1 MKAHLVTR
9 PIKRR
14 CAAPQQRPPRHPGIA
29 GFCAPAGQPWA
40 IPAES
45 NATEYFS
52 LEFFDLQCAPETF
65 DGERSPAYMLH
76 CSVADRGA
84 MIVCICNRLSEASC
98 RDTAA
103 SGRCRTVGCM
113 YRLHGHRIR
122 CGKCLPLMTT
132 LLANHAPDSTAGD
145 GRAAVPADR
154 VD

>member
-1 MKAHLVTR
+1 M
-9 PIKRR
+9 RR
-14 CAAPQQRPPRHPGIA
+14 TGTASRRSTSSDAV
-29 GFCAPAGQPWA
+29 CAPARRLRA
-40 IPAES
+40 ARSAS

-65 DGERSPAYMLH
+65 DVGRSPAYILH
-76 CSVADRGA
+76 RSVAGRGA
-84 MIVCICNRLSEASC
+84 MIVCICNRLSEACC

-113 YRLHGHRIR
+113 YRLNGHRIR
-122 CGKCLPLMTT
+122 CGKCLPLMST